1 MIRNALIAGAGP
13 AGTSLAIRLAGL
25 GVDVTLI
32 DRDRFPRHKL
42 CGEFISPECFTL
54 FDELGVRRAVEL
66 LGGSHIRQTCFYSA
80 SGSIAS
86 VPTNWLGGGPAL
98 GLSRAALD
106 NALLERAREAGVRV
120 LCETRLVGAK
130 ANGRKISAAILRAA
144 DGTRSEAQA
153 DLFID
158 ATGRQA
164 AFSAA
169 LGKRQGSRVGDAQPK
184 YLAFKNHFVNAL
196 PEPETCEM
204 YFFPGG
210 YGGVNRIEGDL
221 FNFCFIVRNRP
232 GIARRAANL
241 LQHEIIA
248 QNLRAKET
256 MAAAVAVR
264 DWIGVPVSLYGFGG
278 RITADNLMY
287 VGDAGAFIDPFT
299 GSGILMALESAR
311 RAADCLAAAD
321 LIIPKALRL
330 YGARSRLE
338 FGPRLLAASILRRAA
353 FSQIWSS
360 AAISLAGRFGHLR
373 RFLAHSTR
381 GVPKAGLP

>member
-25 GVDVTLI
+25 GVGVTLI

-86 VPTNWLGGGPAL
+86 VPTDWLGGGPAL

-106 NALLERAREAGVRV
+106 NALLERAREAGVRI

-130 ANGRKISAAILRAA
+130 ANGRKISAAVLRAA

-248 QNLRAKET
+248 QNLRARET
-256 MAAAVAVR
+256 MAAAVAVH

-360 AAISLAGRFGHLR
+360 AAISLAGRFGNLR

>member
-86 VPTNWLGGGPAL
+86 VPTDWLGGGPAL

-106 NALLERAREAGVRV
+106 NALLERAREAGVRI

-130 ANGRKISAAILRAA
+130 ANRRKINAAILRAA

>member
-25 GVDVTLI
+25 GVGVTLI

-106 NALLERAREAGVRV
+106 NALLERAREAGVRI

-130 ANGRKISAAILRAA
+130 ANRRKINAAILRAA

>member
-1 MIRNALIAGAGP
+1 
-13 AGTSLAIRLAGL
+13 
-25 GVDVTLI
+25 
-32 DRDRFPRHKL
+32 
-42 CGEFISPECFTL
+42 L

-130 ANGRKISAAILRAA
+130 ANRRKINAAILRAA

-264 DWIGVPVSLYGFGG
+264 DWIGVPVSLYGFGR

>member
-86 VPTNWLGGGPAL
+86 VPTDWLGGGPAL

-106 NALLERAREAGVRV
+106 NALLERAREAGVRI

-248 QNLRAKET
+248 QNLRARET

-264 DWIGVPVSLYGFGG
+264 DWIGVPVSLYGFGR